1 MENIIVNFNNN
12 AKKLYNIKNRN
23 DSEKSDLFSKE
34 LLASQS
40 KTLDNQHKAE
50 KEKDDKEKIKKYLN
64 AKKNAYEDF
73 VKSHTVNKI

>member
-50 KEKDDKEKIKKYLN
+50 KEKDDKEKTKKYLN